1 MPVNANRKP
10 RPSASRRQLR
20 IPGHAGT
27 MIPLFILTGCRAS
40 EIENLKWVYV
50 HLDAP
55 AHLALPD
62 SKTGEKIVPLGL
74 PAADLLLSIRPKGTD
89 RSDWVFA
96 SPRDPAKPYRGLAS
110 AWRRHRVAAGCAGY
124 RRHDLRHAFGATAT
138 RVASLRQ
145 VGVLLG
151 HADVR
156 SSAIYAHLSESD
168 VTRIADNTSRR
179 LADIMAKKST

>member
-1 MPVNANRKP
+1 M
-10 RPSASRRQLR
+10 
-20 IPGHAGT
+20 
-27 MIPLFILTGCRAS
+27 
-40 EIENLKWVYV
+40 
-50 HLDAP
+50 
-55 AHLALPD
+55 
-62 SKTGEKIVPLGL
+62 PLGL

-138 RVASLRQ
+138 GVASLRQ
-145 VGVLLG
+145 VGGLLG

-156 SSAIYAHLSESD
+156 SSTIYAHLGESD
-168 VTRIADNTSRR
+168 LTRIADNTSRR